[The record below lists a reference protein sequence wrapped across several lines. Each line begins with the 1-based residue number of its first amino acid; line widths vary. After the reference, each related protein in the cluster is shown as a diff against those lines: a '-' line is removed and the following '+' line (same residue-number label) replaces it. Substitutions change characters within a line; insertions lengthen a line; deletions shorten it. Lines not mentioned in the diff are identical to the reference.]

1 MPRGS
6 SPMLTFGPF
15 RLWPVE
21 RRLEKDGRPLRVGSR
36 ALDLLIVL
44 AERAGEVVPKHK
56 LLEDVWRN
64 VNVEESSLRFHIKNL
79 RKVLGDNQPDA
90 RYVTN
95 VPGRGYCFVAPTSRT
110 PTSRTPA
117 SHTPASHTPASGT
130 PTGAAMAE
138 RRYRLPAFS
147 TRMVG

>member
-1 MPRGS
+1 MPHGS
-6 SPMLTFGPF
+6 NPVLTFGPF
-15 RLWPVE
+15 RLLPVE

-44 AERAGEVVPKHK
+44 VERAGEVVPKGE
-56 LLEDVWRN
+56 LLKDVWRN

-110 PTSRTPA
+110 LAEEPA
-117 SHTPASHTPASGT
+117 GDDAPA
-130 PTGAAMAE
+130 
-138 RRYRLPAFS
+138 RRYRLPNFV
-147 TRMVG
+147 TRMVGRGRWSKR